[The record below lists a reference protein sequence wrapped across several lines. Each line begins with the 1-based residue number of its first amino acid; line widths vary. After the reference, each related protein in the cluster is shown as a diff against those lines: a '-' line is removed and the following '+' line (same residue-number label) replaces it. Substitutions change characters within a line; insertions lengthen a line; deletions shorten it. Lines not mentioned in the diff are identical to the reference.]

1 VDLVEI
7 SGGTYES
14 AAMFTET
21 VPRHASSQAREA
33 FFLDYAAKVR
43 GRTSLPLMVTGGFR
57 TLAGMNSAL
66 AEGATDV
73 VGLARPLAVEPDL
86 PGRLLDG
93 SATQAAPV
101 KLATGVKA
109 LDALVQ
115 SAWYQSQISRTA
127 DGLAPRP
134 RLSRLRAVA
143 GYFAPRGR

>member
-1 VDLVEI
+1 
-7 SGGTYES
+7 
-14 AAMFTET
+14 
-21 VPRHASSQAREA
+21 
-33 FFLDYAAKVR
+33 
-43 GRTSLPLMVTGGFR
+43 
-57 TLAGMNSAL
+57 
-66 AEGATDV
+66 
-73 VGLARPLAVEPDL
+73 LAVEPDL
-86 PGRLLDG
+86 PWRLLDG